1 MILLYTGIFGISNNR
16 KELIMM
22 KLNGTLEASRLLDK
36 LNLEKDVDWT
46 YDWNSNL
53 YTITDE
59 GESKFPPKSD
69 NDFWDYFNRAFK
81 SGKLSGSSSRGM
93 TLAAT
98 EVDTSE
104 LVFTPA
110 SLLDIISKIDELSQY
125 EVGLTTTL
133 DGQLQLQVGDSVY
146 DLTSE
151 SDVNNI
157 NVDDSVVD
165 DVSEIN
171 EDAYDQI
178 VSEEGEET
186 QPIESGLIKEMIKT
200 LAIGGVVRL
209 GKNYLTSQ
217 NA

>member
-1 MILLYTGIFGISNNR
+1 
-16 KELIMM
+16 M
-22 KLNGTLEASRLLDK
+22 KLNGTMEASRLLDK
-36 LNLEKDVDWT
+36 LNLEEGIDWT

>member
-1 MILLYTGIFGISNNR
+1 
-16 KELIMM
+16 M

-81 SGKLSGSSSRGM
+81 SGKLSGSSSREM

-98 EVDTSE
+98 EIDNSE

-125 EVGLTTTL
+125 EIGLTTTL

>member
-1 MILLYTGIFGISNNR
+1 MIT
-16 KELIMM
+16 
-22 KLNGTLEASRLLDK
+22 LNGTMEASRLLDK
-36 LNLEKDVDWT
+36 LNLEKDTDWT
-46 YDWNSNL
+46 YDWDSNV

-69 NDFWDYFNRAFK
+69 KDFWDYFDRAFK
-81 SGKLSGSSSRGM
+81 NGKLSGSSSRGT

-98 EVDTSE
+98 EVENSE
-104 LVFTPA
+104 IVFTPA
-110 SLLDIISKIDELSQY
+110 SLLDIISKIDELSEY

-151 SDVNNI
+151 SDVNNV

-178 VSEEGEET
+178 VDSEDEEA

-200 LAIGGVVRL
+200 LAIGGIVRL
-209 GKNYLTSQ
+209 GKNYLTSP

>member
-1 MILLYTGIFGISNNR
+1 
-16 KELIMM
+16 MM
-22 KLNGTLEASRLLDK
+22 KLNGTMEASRLLDK
-36 LNLEKDVDWT
+36 LNLEEGIDWT
-46 YDWNSNL
+46 YDWISNV
-53 YTITDE
+53 YTITDA

-69 NDFWDYFNRAFK
+69 KDFWDYFNRAFK

-93 TLAAT
+93 TIAAT
-98 EVDTSE
+98 EIDNSE

-178 VSEEGEET
+178 VSDDGEDT

>member
-1 MILLYTGIFGISNNR
+1 MIT
-16 KELIMM
+16 
-22 KLNGTLEASRLLDK
+22 LNGTMEASRLLDK
-36 LNLEKDVDWT
+36 LNLEKDTDWT
-46 YDWNSNL
+46 YDWDSNV

-59 GESKFPPKSD
+59 GESKFPLKSD
-69 NDFWDYFNRAFK
+69 KDFWDYFDRAFK
-81 SGKLSGSSSRGM
+81 NGKLSGSSSRGT

-98 EVDTSE
+98 EVENSE
-104 LVFTPA
+104 IVFTPA
-110 SLLDIISKIDELSQY
+110 SLLDIISKIDELSEY

-151 SDVNNI
+151 SDVNNV

-178 VSEEGEET
+178 VDSEDEEA

-209 GKNYLTSQ
+209 GKNYLTSP

>member
-1 MILLYTGIFGISNNR
+1 
-16 KELIMM
+16 M

>member
-1 MILLYTGIFGISNNR
+1 
-16 KELIMM
+16 MM

-59 GESKFPPKSD
+59 GESKVPPKSD

-98 EVDTSE
+98 DVDNSE

>member
-1 MILLYTGIFGISNNR
+1 MIT
-16 KELIMM
+16 
-22 KLNGTLEASRLLDK
+22 LNGTMEASRLLDK

-46 YDWNSNL
+46 YDWNSNV

-59 GESKFPPKSD
+59 GESKFPSKSD
-69 NDFWDYFNRAFK
+69 KNFWNYFNKAFK
-81 SGKLSGSSSRGM
+81 DGKLSGSSSRGT
-93 TLAAT
+93 TLAST
-98 EVDTSE
+98 EIENSE
-104 LVFTPA
+104 IVFTPA
-110 SLLDIISKIDELSQY
+110 SLLDILSKIDELSQY

-151 SDVNNI
+151 SDVNNV

-178 VSEEGEET
+178 VDSEGEEA

-209 GKNYLTSQ
+209 GKNYLTSP

>member
-1 MILLYTGIFGISNNR
+1 MLTLD
-16 KELIMM
+16 
-22 KLNGTLEASRLLDK
+22 GTMEAARLLDK
-36 LNLEKDVDWT
+36 LNLEKGTDWT
-46 YDWNSNL
+46 YDWNSNA

-59 GESKFPPKSD
+59 GEAKFPPKSD
-69 NDFWDYFNRAFK
+69 SKFWDYFKRAFK
-81 SGKLSGSSSRGM
+81 SGKLSGSSSRGL
-93 TLAAT
+93 TLAGT
-98 EVDTSE
+98 EVDNSE
-104 LVFTPA
+104 LVFTSA

-125 EVGLTTTL
+125 EIGLTTTL
-133 DGQLQLQVGDSVY
+133 DGQLQLQIGDSVY

-151 SDVNNI
+151 SDVNNV

-178 VSEEGEET
+178 VGDEVEDA

-209 GKNYLTSQ
+209 GKNYLTGK
-217 NA
+217 

>member
-1 MILLYTGIFGISNNR
+1 MILPYIGIFGISNNR

-22 KLNGTLEASRLLDK
+22 KLNGTMEASRLIDK
-36 LNLEKDVDWT
+36 LNLEKGIDWT
-46 YDWNSNL
+46 YDWNSNV

-69 NDFWDYFNRAFK
+69 TDFWDYFNRAFK

-98 EVDTSE
+98 EIDTSE
-104 LVFTPA
+104 IVFTPA

-178 VSEEGEET
+178 VSDEGEET

-217 NA
+217 NS

>member
-1 MILLYTGIFGISNNR
+1 MLTLD
-16 KELIMM
+16 
-22 KLNGTLEASRLLDK
+22 GTMEAARLLDK
-36 LNLEKDVDWT
+36 LNLKEGTDWT
-46 YDWNSNL
+46 YDWNSNV

-59 GESKFPPKSD
+59 GESRFPPKSD
-69 NDFWDYFNRAFK
+69 SKFWDYFKRAFK
-81 SGKLSGSSSRGM
+81 SGKLSGSSSRGL
-93 TLAAT
+93 TLAGT
-98 EVDTSE
+98 EVDNSE

-125 EVGLTTTL
+125 EIGLTTTL
-133 DGQLQLQVGDSVY
+133 DGQLQLQIGDSVY

-151 SDVNNI
+151 SDVNNV
-157 NVDDSVVD
+157 NVDDSVID

-178 VSEEGEET
+178 VGDEVEDV

-209 GKNYLTSQ
+209 GKNYLTGK
-217 NA
+217 